1 MCNDEL
7 VGDSDIGLVDRGLG
21 LDVVKD
27 FATD

>member
-1 MCNDEL
+1 MCNDGL
-7 VGDSDIGLVDRGLG
+7 VGGPGADFVDRGLG